1 MNIFLNNQIQRN
13 RTLLDIMFGR
23 KVQNTKTN
31 KTMQSGRRDTVTI
44 SSEAQELSMRKSISG
59 RTRNTSVDSTID
71 LQKYIDDAR
80 DSNSAALEN
89 AGNEIDV
96 NAVTYTDNSQAFR
109 AALTDKYSKLAAEA
123 KTHSKPEEYIYGKY
137 YDKGSQYYEMN
148 LTETERRIAYNY
160 EMQMYKDG
168 KINGVSYQDSL
179 FRGIEIYGDVT
190 DNDRIMFKRQ
200 TINRQISN
208 ILSGAGIDTAGIPD
222 TCTFTVDPYSY
233 YISVDGVDDSP
244 KHSMEQALNQG
255 NNGKNLYKHI
265 LTCSTQDGCNSSQV
279 SADSKLKFQAF
290 QQVYE
295 YTGLKLNELEERG
308 GTYYTKDGEDIK
320 ELVRTAVDKS
330 GTVPGDYKAQVK
342 QWICGMISEISGKGW
357 NNVADMKLSILFQS
371 GRLID
376 TKQSIVYSQESEWIK
391 GIIGSSWY
399 SVINK

>member
-1 MNIFLNNQIQRN
+1 MNIFLNNQVQRN

-23 KVQNTKTN
+23 KVQQTKNN
-31 KTMQSGRRDTVTI
+31 KNVQSGRRDTVAI
-44 SSEAQELSMRKSISG
+44 SSEAQELSMKKSISG

-71 LQKYIDDAR
+71 LQKYIDAAR
-80 DSNSAALEN
+80 ESNSVALEN

-96 NAVTYTDNSQAFR
+96 NAVTYTSCSEAFR
-109 AALTDKYSKLAAEA
+109 AALTDKYAKLVAEA
-123 KTHSKPEEYIYGKY
+123 KTHSNPEEYIYGKY
-137 YDKGSQYYEMN
+137 YNKGSQYYETN

-168 KINGVSYQDSL
+168 KIIGVSYEDSL
-179 FRGIEIYGDVT
+179 FRGIEIYGDVK

-208 ILSGAGIDTAGIPD
+208 IMLGAGIDTAGIPD

-233 YISVDGVDDSP
+233 YISVDGVDDSL
-244 KHSMEQALNQG
+244 KLTMEQALNQG
-255 NNGKNLYKHI
+255 SNGKNLYKHI

-290 QQVYE
+290 QQVHE
-295 YTGLKLNELEERG
+295 YTGLKLNELEEKG

-320 ELVRTAVDKS
+320 ELVRAAVDKS
-330 GTVPGDYKAQVK
+330 GAVPADYKAQVK

-371 GRLID
+371 GGLID
-376 TKQSIVYSQESEWIK
+376 TKQSIIYSEDSEWIRDTLC
-391 GIIGSSWY
+391 SSWY
-399 SVINK
+399 SVTNK

>member
-1 MNIFLNNQIQRN
+1 MNIFLNNQVQRN

-23 KVQNTKTN
+23 KVQQTKNN
-31 KTMQSGRRDTVTI
+31 KNVQSGRRDTVTI
-44 SSEAQELSMRKSISG
+44 SSEAQELSMKKSISG

-71 LQKYIDDAR
+71 LQKYIDAAR
-80 DSNSAALEN
+80 ESNSVALEN

-96 NAVTYTDNSQAFR
+96 NAVTYTSCSEAFR
-109 AALTDKYSKLAAEA
+109 AALTDKYAKLVAEA
-123 KTHSKPEEYIYGKY
+123 KTHSNPEEYIYGKY
-137 YDKGSQYYEMN
+137 YNKGSQYYETN

-168 KINGVSYQDSL
+168 KIIGVSYEDSL
-179 FRGIEIYGDVT
+179 FRGIEIYGDVK

-208 ILSGAGIDTAGIPD
+208 IMLGAGIDTAGIPD

-233 YISVDGVDDSP
+233 YISVDGVDDSL
-244 KHSMEQALNQG
+244 KQSMEQALNQG

-290 QQVYE
+290 QQVHE
-295 YTGLKLNELEERG
+295 YTGLKLNELEEKG

-320 ELVRTAVDKS
+320 ELVRAAVDKS
-330 GTVPGDYKAQVK
+330 GAVPADYKAQVK

-371 GRLID
+371 GGLID
-376 TKQSIVYSQESEWIK
+376 TKQSIIYSEDSEWIRDTLC
-391 GIIGSSWY
+391 SSWY
-399 SVINK
+399 SVTNK